1 MWDEPNV
8 EIRCLSKYAK
18 KIPER
23 VSIHLDSRTVA
34 TEVGI
39 R

>member
-1 MWDEPNV
+1 VPKVNAQE
-8 EIRCLSKYAK
+8 
-18 KIPER
+18 IPER

-39 R
+39 S